1 MSAAHQLPRLWGLL
15 QEPGQPVTVSQSTF
29 SSKQPPVLPAS
40 STPGTQALRQRW
52 SPRRGRRAAHS
63 SDSSLTP
70 SSLHLSRTEPSGSSV
85 VHFSPKSSNH
95 CFSFFSTSPAHHCSP
110 LPALPSCRAAAS
122 ALPPETA
129 DLLPGHHPDCC
140 LQGSPGG
147 QTGYI
152 AYKLTAS
159 TLGVYILGPIQNV
172 TQVNHNLRHTHPSV
186 HCSTGHSSRDTEVT

>member
-1 MSAAHQLPRLWGLL
+1 MGLAPGAWPACDSLSEHLQFQTASCPPGFIDSRDPGSATPLEPPPRSASRPLFRQL
-15 QEPGQPVTVSQSTF
+15 
-29 SSKQPPVLPAS
+29 
-40 STPGTQALRQRW
+40 
-52 SPRRGRRAAHS
+52 
-63 SDSSLTP
+63 SDSLVP
-70 SSLHLSRTEPSGSSV
+70 SPVPHRTLWILSGAL
-85 VHFSPKSSNH
+85 SPKSSNH

-172 TQVNHNLRHTHPSV
+172 TQGNHNLRHTHPSV